1 MVLFVI
7 PTFAASS
14 SEVYDESSM
23 GKEITFFF
31 ANIPSILPL
40 LDQWPRKNHPV

>member
-1 MVLFVI
+1 MVLFVT
-7 PTFAASS
+7 PAFAASS

-23 GKEITFFF
+23 GKAITFFF

-40 LDQWPRKNHPV
+40 VAQQPRTHHPV